1 MWLVFAL
8 ASAVCAGLV
17 SVLAKVGLQGVPSSV
32 ATAVRT
38 VVVLLLAW
46 ALVVATGASGGI
58 VALDPRTLGVLG
70 LSGLTTGASWLFYF
84 KALQHG
90 RVTQVVAID
99 RSSLVL
105 TALASLWLFGE
116 TQHLALKL
124 AGLALITGGTYVVVR
139 QLRDDQQGRAGAS
152 SRWLLWA
159 GLSMLFAVLTTLLAK
174 EGLHGVDSNLATALR
189 TSVVLVMAV
198 VLVVVAGERAAIRLL
213 TRRGLRFL
221 VLSGL
226 ATGASWLCFFRAL
239 QDGPVSIVLPV
250 DKLSLLFA
258 SGFAYLVLREQVSR
272 REVAGMAVILLGTLV
287 LIAS

>member
-1 MWLVFAL
+1 
-8 ASAVCAGLV
+8 
-17 SVLAKVGLQGVPSSV
+17 
-32 ATAVRT
+32 
-38 VVVLLLAW
+38 
-46 ALVVATGASGGI
+46 
-58 VALDPRTLGVLG
+58 
-70 LSGLTTGASWLFYF
+70 
-84 KALQHG
+84 
-90 RVTQVVAID
+90 
-99 RSSLVL
+99 
-105 TALASLWLFGE
+105 
-116 TQHLALKL
+116 
-124 AGLALITGGTYVVVR
+124 
-139 QLRDDQQGRAGAS
+139 
-152 SRWLLWA
+152 
-159 GLSMLFAVLTTLLAK
+159 MLFAVLTTLLAK

-272 REVAGMAVILLGTLV
+272 REVAGMAVILLTEAARQGHVPAQRRLGALFLEGWGVEADEPEAAYWLEKAAERGDTEAVARLGILLLNARQMRTDPVKAVDLLRQAAQAGNALAQFHLGLCLLEGRGVPQDSAQGMTLV
-287 LIAS
+287 RQSARLGHDDAKTYLRELPP